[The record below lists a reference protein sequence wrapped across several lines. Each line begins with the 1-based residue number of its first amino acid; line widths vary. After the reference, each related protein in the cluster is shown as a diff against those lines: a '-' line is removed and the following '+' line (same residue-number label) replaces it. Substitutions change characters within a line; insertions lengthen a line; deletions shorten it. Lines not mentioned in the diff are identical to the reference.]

1 MGAYCR
7 WNIQQFCRHPRVF
20 CRDEGS
26 PPTEGGGRGIWWARP
41 SAPAY
46 TPASGPL
53 AIDIDQSIGIFH
65 PHIAPLCYTI
75 NVELYLARTAT
86 GGPPRPTASI
96 FDNWEND
103 MKRTFILN
111 AAGLHTG
118 VRFDFGQGQVFDV
131 MISDLSESVVAH
143 ATCNGIGEAL
153 RDTGAGKTDAEALA
167 AFLQR
172 REVLLGGAYSARGG
186 SRLDWEGDIL
196 TAIAAMLEKS
206 GKALSVDDTGRL
218 QKELAEVGKGG
229 PEAFKKWL
237 AANPT
242 RKAIGKMVDSIRKER
257 AAARAKQATTE
268 IDMDS
273 II

>member
-1 MGAYCR
+1 
-7 WNIQQFCRHPRVF
+7 
-20 CRDEGS
+20 
-26 PPTEGGGRGIWWARP
+26 
-41 SAPAY
+41 
-46 TPASGPL
+46 
-53 AIDIDQSIGIFH
+53 
-65 PHIAPLCYTI
+65 
-75 NVELYLARTAT
+75 
-86 GGPPRPTASI
+86 
-96 FDNWEND
+96 
-103 MKRTFILN
+103 MKRTFVLDN
-111 AAGLHTG
+111 G
-118 VRFDFGQGQVFDV
+118 VHVGVKFDFGPGHEYTVL
-131 MISDLSESVVAH
+131 IADLAPGVVAH

-153 RDTGAGKTDAEALA
+153 RDTGSGKTDAEALA

-196 TAIAAMLEKS
+196 AAIAAMLEKS

-257 AAARAKQATTE
+257 AAARAKQSTTD
-268 IDMDS
+268 IALDS